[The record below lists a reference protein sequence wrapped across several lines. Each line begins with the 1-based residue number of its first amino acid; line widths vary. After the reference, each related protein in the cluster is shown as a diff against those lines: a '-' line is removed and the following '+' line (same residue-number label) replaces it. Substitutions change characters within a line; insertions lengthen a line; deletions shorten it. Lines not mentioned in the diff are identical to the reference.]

1 MEYLKIFTDFARSI
15 EPLDDA
21 ERGRLFSAML
31 AYAESGQITDLPG
44 NERFLWPTAR
54 LHIDREAEYL
64 EDRRRCGTLGG
75 RPKKSA
81 EKQTKAS
88 ESCEKV
94 AKGSKTQKDKDKEK
108 EKDKDKI
115 VTSSPGGEDV
125 ARPRGSYANVFLTD
139 RELMTFRTEYRDA
152 EQFIEQMGEYMASTG
167 KSYENHLAALRRWAR
182 KAEEDRHRKNPA
194 PAPPQRDN
202 SWMRQY
208 IKP

>member
-1 MEYLKIFTDFARSI
+1 MEYLKIFTDFTRSI

-31 AYAESGQITDLPG
+31 AYAESGEIPDLPG

-54 LHIDREAEYL
+54 LHIDREAAVIAKKRES
-64 EDRRRCGTLGG
+64 GAHGG
-75 RPKKSA
+75 RVSQA
-81 EKQTKAS
+81 KAS
-88 ESCEKV
+88 TAKQSQAPSSSKEKD
-94 AKGSKTQKDKDKEK
+94 KEKDKEK
-108 EKDKDKI
+108 EKDKDKN

-152 EQFIEQMGEYMASTG
+152 EQFIQQMGEYMASTG